1 MENLEK
7 EHLKIVLLNIKQAF
21 LQINTVAVG
30 GIHSLPASPKEVF
43 RPAVAHPS
51 CTSIVLIH
59 NHPSGDPQPSP
70 GDIDVISRLVKAGRI
85 LGIKVQDSII
95 IGHNNYFSFKDERLI
110 E

>member
-21 LQINTVAVG
+21 LQITTVAIG
-30 GIHSLPASPKEVF
+30 SIRSSPASPKAVF

-70 GDIDVISRLVKAGRI
+70 GDIDAISRLVKAGRI

-95 IGHNNYFSFKDERLI
+95 IGHNDYFSFKDEKLI